1 MKARKDLSAKGL
13 FNQVADSF
21 RKLDNIYPKQGKIKT
36 SDALLSCLAMFS
48 LKYPSLLQFDIGQDE
63 EVVKHNLNHLYN
75 VSIVPSDTYMR
86 EMLDV
91 ISPLNLKDTY
101 HNLFRIAQRGKV
113 LERYLFMDK
122 YYLVSADGTG
132 FFLLTRFI
140 AIRAARRSTLMVL
153 RLIITKCLQQ
163 RLCILMS
170 LLYYHLHP
178 RQLLKKTVVKE

>member
-1 MKARKDLSAKGL
+1 MTMRARKDLSAKGL

-91 ISPLNLKDTY
+91 ISL
-101 HNLFRIAQRGKV
+101 
-113 LERYLFMDK
+113 
-122 YYLVSADGTG
+122 
-132 FFLLTRFI
+132 
-140 AIRAARRSTLMVL
+140 
-153 RLIITKCLQQ
+153 
-163 RLCILMS
+163 
-170 LLYYHLHP
+170 
-178 RQLLKKTVVKE
+178 